1 MGKLIRTL
9 AVGTVLAT
17 VPGLASALVSVGA
30 EFNYWDS
37 SLSGNVKSGGDSAN
51 VDRDLNL
58 STDST
63 FNFTAFFEH
72 PIPALPNVRV
82 NYTSINQSGNGTVSN
97 GFGGVVGVERPVRSE
112 MELDQLD
119 LTAYYSPLN
128 NWVKL
133 DLGLT
138 LRNLDG
144 EVDVRDRLIP
154 ANSERVTVRGTLPM
168 LYGAARVS
176 IPTTDLAVGGEINYI
191 SFDGDSISDYNL
203 YAQYDVLG
211 LVRLRAGYRELSV
224 DFEDGNDKLDL
235 TLKGP
240 FFSAGIRF

>member
-17 VPGLASALVSVGA
+17 APGLASALVSVGA

-37 SLSGNVKSGGDSAN
+37 SLSGNVKSGGDAAN

-63 FNFTAFFEH
+63 FNFVAFFEH

-82 NYTSINQSGNGTVSN
+82 NYTSINQSGNGRLTNSFGPIAVSQN
-97 GFGGVVGVERPVRSE
+97 VRSDL
-112 MELDQLD
+112 ELDQLD

-203 YAQYDVLG
+203 YAQYDVMG